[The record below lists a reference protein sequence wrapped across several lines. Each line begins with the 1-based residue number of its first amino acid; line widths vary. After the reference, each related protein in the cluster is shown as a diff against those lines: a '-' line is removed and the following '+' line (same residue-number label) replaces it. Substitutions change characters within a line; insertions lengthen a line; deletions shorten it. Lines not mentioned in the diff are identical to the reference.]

1 MTDPAA
7 GYVVAR
13 WQMYL
18 VRRLMI
24 VVLDATAVDASGR
37 FAHDRPIMELSR
49 WFRRRLDG
57 DQEWVISADGTQDG
71 TVTLLFVTD
80 KGFTLC

>member
-1 MTDPAA
+1 
-7 GYVVAR
+7 
-13 WQMYL
+13 MYL

-57 DQEWVISADGTQDG
+57 DQE
-71 TVTLLFVTD
+71 
-80 KGFTLC
+80 